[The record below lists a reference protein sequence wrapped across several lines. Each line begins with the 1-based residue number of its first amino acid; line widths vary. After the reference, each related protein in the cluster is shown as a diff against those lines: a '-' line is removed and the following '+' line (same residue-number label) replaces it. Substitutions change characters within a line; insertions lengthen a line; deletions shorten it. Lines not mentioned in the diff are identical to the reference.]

1 VLTQTTAL
9 PASIIDALT
18 EAILVFDSSGTLI
31 LANPTARA
39 LLGTNIEC
47 LQLHAER
54 ASEVFCRTPAHPD
67 GIQLSLSSRPLNA
80 GEGVPGGT
88 LIVLRESASWS
99 LRKLLDAIPVPAV
112 AIEIGTGRTIVANR
126 SADALA
132 GGRFPCAQ
140 TLEDHERL
148 YACTDENA
156 QTIESGSLPTIR
168 LARGDRLEGMQVKWQ
183 TPMGSRDV
191 LVFGETLPEMPGQC
205 STGLLFLEDITA
217 LKQAEAELAHRQD
230 DSNREAQEFAYAAA
244 HDLQEPLRSMSGYLQ
259 LLGRRYKGRLDSDAD
274 EYIQFALEASNWM
287 GQLIRDLLTFSR
299 SGDPETLRIEKID
312 FRSIVQWA
320 LLNLDA
326 AVKESGAEV
335 VTDGPLPV
343 VTGDQARLALLMQ
356 NLIGNGIKFR
366 SSAAPKIQI
375 SSRREGEWWVF
386 CVADNGCGFQMTY
399 AERIFGVFK
408 RLVGKDIP
416 GTGIGLAIA
425 KKIVE
430 IHKGRIWAESSPGE
444 GSRFYFTLPAD

>member
-1 VLTQTTAL
+1 
-9 PASIIDALT
+9 
-18 EAILVFDSSGTLI
+18 
-31 LANPTARA
+31 
-39 LLGTNIEC
+39 
-47 LQLHAER
+47 
-54 ASEVFCRTPAHPD
+54 
-67 GIQLSLSSRPLNA
+67 
-80 GEGVPGGT
+80 
-88 LIVLRESASWS
+88 LRESASWS

-126 SADALA
+126 SADALV

>member
-9 PASIIDALT
+9 LASIIDALA
-18 EAILVFDSSGTLI
+18 EAIVVFDSAGTLI
-31 LANPTARA
+31 LANPAARA
-39 LLGTNIEC
+39 LLGTNIES

-54 ASEVFCRTPAHPD
+54 GSEVFCRTPAHPD
-67 GIQLSLSSRPLNA
+67 GIQLSLSSRPLSA
-80 GEGVPGGT
+80 GEGVSGGT
-88 LIVLRESASWS
+88 LIVLRESASWR
-99 LRKLLDAIPVPAV
+99 LRKLLDAIPVPTV

-126 SADALA
+126 AADALA
-132 GGRFPCAQ
+132 GGTFLCAQ
-140 TLEDHERL
+140 TVEDHERL
-148 YACTDENA
+148 YACADENA
-156 QTIESGSLPTIR
+156 QPIESGSLPTIR
-168 LARGDRLEGMQVKWQ
+168 VARGDRVEGMQVKWQ

-191 LVFGETLPEMPGQC
+191 LVFGETLPEMAGQC
-205 STGLLFLEDITA
+205 STGLLFLQDITA
-217 LKQAEAELAHRQD
+217 LKQAEDELAHRQD

-259 LLGRRYKGRLDSDAD
+259 LLGRRYKGKLDSDAD

-299 SGDPETLRIEKID
+299 SGDPETLRIEIID
-312 FRSIVQWA
+312 FRSVVQWA

-343 VTGDQARLALLMQ
+343 ITGDQARLALVMQ
-356 NLIGNGIKFR
+356 NLIGNAIKFR

-375 SSRREGEWWVF
+375 SSTREGEWWVF
-386 CVADNGCGFQMTY
+386 CVSDNGCGFEMTY

-408 RLVGKDIP
+408 RLVGKEIP

-430 IHKGRIWAESSPGE
+430 IHKGRIWAESNPGE